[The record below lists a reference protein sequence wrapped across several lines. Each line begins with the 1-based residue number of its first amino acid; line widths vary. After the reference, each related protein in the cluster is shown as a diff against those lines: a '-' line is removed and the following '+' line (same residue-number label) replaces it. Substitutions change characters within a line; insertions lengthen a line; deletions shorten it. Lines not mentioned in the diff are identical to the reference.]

1 MKKENAKLEGLS
13 KLIERKKNCLK
24 KVSFNSRNGFY
35 LLVLAGSHA
44 CSSDSN
50 NSLSSIVIGSDS
62 VDFLG
67 DSSSS
72 SNQIVDAGGG
82 DDVVVTGAGNDV
94 VRGGQGSDSISTGA
108 GNDTILIVGT
118 TDVDEYSSAEIE
130 TTLIGGGGGG
140 YINP

>member
-1 MKKENAKLEGLS
+1 MKKENTKLEGLR
-13 KLIERKKNCLK
+13 KLIKEKKNRLK
-24 KVSFNSRNGFY
+24 KVSFNSKNEFY

-50 NSLSSIVIGSDS
+50 NSSSSIIIGSNS

-67 DSSSS
+67 DASSA
-72 SNQIVDAGGG
+72 SNQIIDAAGG
-82 DDVVVTGAGNDV
+82 DDLVVTGAGDDV
-94 VRGGQGSDSISTGA
+94 IRGGRGSDSISTGS

-118 TDVDEYSSAEIE
+118 TAVDEYSSAEIE

-140 YINP
+140 YTNP